1 MKNNQKSQE
10 RRFHFYH
17 GNVSDKYKEWPSPD
31 VIISDGAYGIRGFR
45 GDTSDASGLKD
56 WYQPHLLA
64 WAKAA
69 KPSTSLWFW
78 NTEVGWATVHPLLL
92 ATGW

>member
-31 VIISDGAYGIRGFR
+31 VIIYDGAYGIRGFR
-45 GDTSDASGLKD
+45 GDT
-56 WYQPHLLA
+56 
-64 WAKAA
+64 
-69 KPSTSLWFW
+69 
-78 NTEVGWATVHPLLL
+78 
-92 ATGW
+92 